1 MLSLLQLL
9 CNCCAVLVDTPPTLE
24 VARDYPA
31 SEAAVRLGGGCSRAQ
46 SSEDNAV
53 LCRWPAGQAVLR
65 GIFYCSAGC
74 LATFILCLGRLCCLQ
89 ILLTEAA
96 WFPHSGIPMVLQRGA
111 QTMPQKGVQAAGLGF
126 ALRVGHA
133 SMHVSI
139 GTDTDLLCRGSLVHI
154 KGVVVPSGR
163 VLSPVGAT
171 PGRLPRFSS
180 SARSRQATSQNP
192 HPRVATCSGRA
203 DGQLC
208 CSGCSWSRS
217 TVAQASVPRHLQN
230 REGA

>member
-1 MLSLLQLL
+1 MLSHLQRL
-9 CNCCAVLVDTPPTLE
+9 CNCCTVLVDSPPTLE

-31 SEAAVRLGGGCSRAQ
+31 SEAAVRLGGGCSGRQ
-46 SSEDNAV
+46 DNAV
-53 LCRWPAGQAVLR
+53 LCWWPAGQAVLS

-89 ILLTEAA
+89 ILPREAA
-96 WFPHSGIPMVLQRGA
+96 RFPHRGIPMVLQRGA
-111 QTMPQKGVQAAGLGF
+111 LTTLQKGVQAAGLGF

-163 VLSPVGAT
+163 ALSPVGAT

-208 CSGCSWSRS
+208 CSGCSWSRN

>member
-1 MLSLLQLL
+1 MDS
-9 CNCCAVLVDTPPTLE
+9 PPTLE

-53 LCRWPAGQAVLR
+53 LYWWPAGLVVLS

-111 QTMPQKGVQAAGLGF
+111 LTMPQKGVQAAGLGF

-171 PGRLPRFSS
+171 PGRLPRSTS
-180 SARSRQATSQNP
+180 SARSRQAASQNSG
-192 HPRVATCSGRA
+192 PRVATCSGRA

-217 TVAQASVPRHLQN
+217 TVAHVSVSQHLQN
-230 REGA
+230 KEAA